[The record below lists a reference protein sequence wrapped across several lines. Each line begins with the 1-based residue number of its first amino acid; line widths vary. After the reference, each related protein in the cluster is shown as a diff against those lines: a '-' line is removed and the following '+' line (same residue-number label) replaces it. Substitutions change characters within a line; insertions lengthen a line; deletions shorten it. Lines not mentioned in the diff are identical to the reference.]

1 MASGILGQVE
11 GDDSNAVVYTVP
23 ASTLAVVNINVFNKG
38 SATDV
43 AQLYL
48 LPSGDT
54 LADKHY
60 IEEVSLETKN
70 VLERTN
76 IVLQAGAKV
85 GFNASAD
92 TVCTVQGIEESV

>member
-1 MASGILGQVE
+1 MMTQ
-11 GDDSNAVVYTVP
+11 
-23 ASTLAVVNINVFNKG
+23 TLWFIQFQHQLCCREYQCFHKG

-76 IVLQAGAKV
+76 IVLEAGAKV

-92 TVCTVQGIEESV
+92 TVVTVQGIEESV